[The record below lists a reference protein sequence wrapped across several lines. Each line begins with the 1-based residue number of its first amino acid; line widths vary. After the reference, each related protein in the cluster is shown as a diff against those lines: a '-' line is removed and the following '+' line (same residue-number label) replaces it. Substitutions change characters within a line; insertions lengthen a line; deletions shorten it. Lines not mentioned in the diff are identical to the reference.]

1 MRSPQVP
8 SDSAKLDPIGAM
20 TMRLRTS
27 RVPMRPGCSRLSKAP
42 MACLPLGQEI
52 DAATVEECAMLHLH
66 PVAALVEQDHA
77 CVRRILDHLQCAAVR
92 VELVV
97 GAPEAED
104 RCLELVQA
112 R

>member
-8 SDSAKLDPIGAM
+8 SDSAKFDPIGAI

-27 RVPMRPGCSRLSKAP
+27 MVPMRPGCSRLSKAP
-42 MACLPLGQEI
+42 MVCLPLGQEV
-52 DAATVEECAMLHLH
+52 DAATVEEFAVLHLH

-77 CVRRILDHLQCAAVR
+77 RVRGVLDHLQRAGVR

-97 GAPEAED
+97 GAPET
-104 RCLELVQA
+104 
-112 R
+112 